1 MKEQI
6 SSQMTYQ
13 GLILSVVFI
22 MLCRTEADTVT
33 QKNVVK
39 VGGNVTLSCLLM
51 GSHDI
56 LQVTWQKKNTGV
68 NENLAT
74 YSVSKG
80 VNIVETYR
88 GRLNF
93 TRLSLNDTAI
103 TLWRVRI
110 QDDGCY
116 TCLFNTFPAGAIV
129 QDTCLT
135 VYADTVTQKNV
146 VKVGGNVTLSCLLM
160 GSHDIL
166 QVTWQKKNTGVNENL
181 ATYSVSKGVNIVE
194 TYRGRLNFT
203 RLSLNDTAIT
213 LWRVRIQDD
222 GCYTCLFN
230 TFPAGAIVQD
240 TFLTVYEQLRGSLHY
255 VVSEGNLT
263 ATCSANAWP
272 RPVISWIV
280 PKAESEKTEEVVTHP
295 NGTVSVISKLYVN
308 SSTSLAGQLLICR
321 VRHMEEDRDY
331 SVKVK
336 EGRWFSVPWLLT
348 SVALLVVF
356 VVLVLTVVC
365 WRRRRKKQSE
375 SKAS

>member
-1 MKEQI
+1 MYKGNTDCYTESKTDQLCERDLRRSAVLRFLLSTKASQKLLSSCQLETHAVDLEVSFPKPCSSQGGGKPRSSKQMKEQL

-13 GLILSVVFI
+13 GLMLSVVFI

-39 VGGNVTLSCLLM
+39 VGGNGTLSCFLKE
-51 GSHDI
+51 SHDV

-80 VNIVETYR
+80 VNIVEKYR

-93 TRLSLNDTAI
+93 TRLSLNDTTI

-116 TCLFNTFPAGAIV
+116 ACIFNTFPTGAIV
-129 QDTCLT
+129 QD
-135 VYADTVTQKNV
+135 
-146 VKVGGNVTLSCLLM
+146 SC
-160 GSHDIL
+160 
-166 QVTWQKKNTGVNENL
+166 
-181 ATYSVSKGVNIVE
+181 
-194 TYRGRLNFT
+194 
-203 RLSLNDTAIT
+203 
-213 LWRVRIQDD
+213 
-222 GCYTCLFN
+222 
-230 TFPAGAIVQD
+230 
-240 TFLTVYEQLRGSLHY
+240 LTVYEQLRGSLHY

-348 SVALLVVF
+348 SVTLLVVF
-356 VVLVLTVVC
+356 VGLVLTVVC
-365 WRRRRKKQSE
+365 CRRRRKKQSE

>member
-1 MKEQI
+1 MTPGSSVSKALFFPRRSRGGGKPRSSNPISLRMKEQI

-336 EGRWFSVPWLLT
+336 E
-348 SVALLVVF
+348 
-356 VVLVLTVVC
+356 
-365 WRRRRKKQSE
+365 E